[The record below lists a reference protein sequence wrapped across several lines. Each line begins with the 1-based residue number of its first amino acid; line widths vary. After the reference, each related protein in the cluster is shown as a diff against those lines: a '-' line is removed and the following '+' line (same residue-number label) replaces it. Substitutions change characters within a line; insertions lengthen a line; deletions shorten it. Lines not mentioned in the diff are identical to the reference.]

1 MISHGTLINHCGA
14 RPVTKGD
21 LELIPAPPPTAT
33 WFPIR
38 HLDVLDTVEQRIQ
51 EAGFTFRAMQLSV
64 TADQKRFFG
73 VLDLHSPIADG
84 VCLSVGVRNSNDKTF
99 PIGFCIGNRTFVCDN
114 LAFSSQVV
122 LSKRHTRFGE
132 DHFRE
137 GIAAVIAK
145 LNEYQSIE
153 AQRIE
158 RLQHQELTDERADA
172 VVLRAWI
179 RALSVLASYVRC
191 SISGGNQR
199 FQISCPELLG
209 RCSQLTRTFPRI
221 GKSAIPTG
229 PQLKPCSFKTCS
241 LPNCNDLNRSP
252 RLRAL
257 SVNHRIDRSTTP
269 SAASISKR
277 PLDFTQHI

>member
-38 HLDVLDTVEQRIQ
+38 HLDVLDTVEHLIQ
-51 EAGFTFRAMQLSV
+51 ESGFTFRSMQLSV
-64 TADQKRFFG
+64 TADHKRFFG

-132 DHFRE
+132 DRFRE

-145 LNEYQSIE
+145 LNDYKSLE
-153 AQRIE
+153 ARRIE
-158 RLQHQELTDERADA
+158 RLQSQELSNDRADA
-172 VVLRAWI
+172 VVLRAWDAGI
-179 RALSVLASYVRC
+179 VGTR
-191 SISGGNQR
+191 
-199 FQISCPELLG
+199 LL
-209 RCSQLTRTFPRI
+209 
-221 GKSAIPTG
+221 
-229 PQLKPCSFKTCS
+229 
-241 LPNCNDLNRSP
+241 
-252 RLRAL
+252 
-257 SVNHRIDRSTTP
+257 
-269 SAASISKR
+269 R
-277 PLDFTQHI
+277 PLLDQWRQPAFPDFVPRTAWSLLSAYTYIAKDRQKRYPNQAAIEAMQFQDLLAA